1 MWKQKGE
8 EYRLFGGGGWV
19 WTSGLQLRKRKHPGD
34 EKDNF
39 VNKKRKLLDTTNKIV
54 ALKEAKRKEVLKQEA
69 EKAARMATQ
78 RAPLESTSVCQTVQS
93 ATTTT
98 AASAPIQT
106 SANTSSSTEQSAPLS
121 QTVQTT
127 ATTTASAP
135 AQTSAATSST
145 TQSAA
150 SQMVQTTATTTA
162 VTGPAQTAVTV
173 QTTAAPTSATLT
185 PAASSQIVQ
194 ATVTATAVT
203 DPAQNSVTVQTTPV
217 LTSATFTPAASS
229 QSIQSAAVTT
239 ACDFPAQTSVF
250 SQGSATSTCTFAAQ
264 SSVQNVLLTH
274 NVASTSPSVI
284 PCAVTTATF
293 TGISTNT
300 SSALPVVVSQNASP
314 APTSVISSMSASET
328 TGNPVSAECV
338 FSPITSTTSV
348 LSGPE
353 VQTSSGT
360 ALSTSLLTT
369 SNSFEATSSGEKDTS
384 ASSSL
389 VVNTDN
395 SSNECSTPPSSSAT
409 IDIVSTTSS
418 SALSSV
424 SAAGISKCPSPLPA
438 FSAAVEDDNSTS
450 SSLVLANDYVATPPL
465 SSATTDVVSTTSS
478 SALSSVSTAST
489 PKSSYPVVDSS
500 ANLLPSNSSGVS
512 LSTEKIENHDHFP
525 EVESKP
531 DTLSGVGRDTLGSS
545 DLYEANVSQSS
556 AVPSPT
562 TEISGDVGK
571 TAVSPSLSCQEPEDQ
586 AFTCRASPSPLTGTN
601 VKSRSEVFSSSF
613 PEQNVSESTVAQDS
627 SPSDQYLPQNP
638 SPCILFSAEASQV
651 SDLNSKCGA
660 KNEVLLGSS
669 LCSNQVS
676 LVEDDVPGG
685 VKEENASSALDCQ
698 PHTEELTNE
707 LSKDNSETITHKNEL
722 ELSPDSDFVEQGP
735 EQDKSSPLRKQS
747 IFSTKEQISEQDE
760 RLANLSDVPMTSND
774 QGDQDHTKENA
785 AGSKVTSS
793 DAYVLESSAVQTK
806 EETEKGFE
814 SSENNFLVY
823 TQDTQDGVTDETRL
837 NDTVLPDNR
846 EGHPSLL
853 CKEASIVEPTEES
866 ETESKFEENRSVD
879 ISRNKVDISDDG
891 VFPSDSLG
899 NECLTSGNDT
909 QEDKATDVAG
919 VSAGT
924 TKKDSDECDQTTV
937 LNDSSLGSRGN
948 VNKDFDL
955 VDASIAANDNLNIDN
970 NGECKEPKSN
980 EQSECCTLDISRSE
994 HVFNNDEAASLSDVK
1009 ATVSTTTSEVERTES
1024 CTQTLVAAEPSEFDS
1039 SSPLK
1044 GDSIGSLANAIPDD
1058 SHENETNAEDITT
1071 YDSQKVFA
1079 VKESS
1084 DGGEG
1089 GKVVSHLSS
1098 EANFC
1103 QSVDSAEVTESSE
1116 RLSSAKAAS
1125 SALEMSLDSAEEPM
1139 DIDAITVSSNQS
1151 LAGVTSPPKC
1161 TNLHTEAEQPMD
1173 VDVTTVSSTER
1184 SKAATTPLTSD
1195 VLKHSQTA
1203 MSTEKTATS
1212 VASTSVPGP
1221 VLEET
1226 ETMTSNENLSDTA
1239 MSKPCLTSALAS
1251 AGGIATTDTANVP
1264 VMKSTTSVSSTVPS
1278 ATTVALSAASPSR
1291 SAAQPSGLV
1300 KSAVTTVS
1308 QSSSSTASS
1317 AAATVSLK
1325 TTASIG
1331 SQPVVSVV
1339 PSSAALASPRVAVA
1353 GSQGGSP
1360 VTPLPQTILAKG
1372 VGSPPVVTAALTRG
1386 IAPQKIGLTIRPQ
1399 GQTSQYVPIGPKPI
1413 LPSPKTPA
1421 LSTGL
1426 QRSNVV
1432 RIGTQ
1437 PAASGQSNV
1446 APVNSIAALV
1456 ASIPTSG
1463 TTIGPSQLIRLVT
1476 PDGRTLTLQGSQL
1489 AALAQQAASPLGLS
1503 APKTITLQVS
1513 ATASQQNPGTPVQKT
1528 VGIKTPGAAITVQ
1541 RPTQQ
1546 VAQAKPQV
1554 VIKPKVETK
1563 PLKEE
1568 KFPSLEPVI
1577 KDPRALL
1584 NRRLAKWPLR
1594 HSVKSVFA
1602 LPKHER
1608 RKLGRK
1614 AGLKEV
1620 RGYTYASRAVGVH
1633 WPAGIPRPSFKVAW
1647 RFRTQSLKTL
1657 AGAGLQ
1663 LRILQSC
1670 LKWEEMNVRPPRGN
1684 SNTVYTSSGESSH
1697 IPLVHGNAWFDSL
1710 QLVVGSVSNNEPTDC
1725 NRAATGQEIVRE
1737 QKVMGF
1743 YFESGEIEII

>member
-39 VNKKRKLLDTTNKIV
+39 VNKKRKLLHTTNKIV

-78 RAPLESTSVCQTVQS
+78 RAPLQSTSVSQTIQS

-98 AASAPIQT
+98 AASAPVQT
-106 SANTSSSTEQSAPLS
+106 SATTSSSTAQSAPLS
-121 QTVQTT
+121 LAVQTT
-127 ATTTASAP
+127 TTTAASATV
-135 AQTSAATSST
+135 QTSAAISST

-150 SQMVQTTATTTA
+150 SQSVQTTATTTA

-185 PAASSQIVQ
+185 PAASSQMVQ
-194 ATVTATAVT
+194 ATVTTAAMT
-203 DPAQNSVTVQTTPV
+203 GAAQS
-217 LTSATFTPAASS
+217 TSAAFTPAASS
-229 QSIQSAAVTT
+229 QSIQSAAITT
-239 ACDFPAQTSVF
+239 ASDFPAQTSVF
-250 SQGSATSTCTFAAQ
+250 SQSAATSTCTSAAQ
-264 SSVQNVLLTH
+264 SSVQNVVSTH
-274 NVASTSPSVI
+274 NEAGTSPSAM
-284 PCAVTTATF
+284 PCALTTATS

-300 SSALPVVVSQNASP
+300 FSALPVVVSQNASP
-314 APTSVISSMSASET
+314 APTSVIPSVSASET
-328 TGNPVSAECV
+328 TGNPVSAGCV
-338 FSPITSTTSV
+338 FSPIPSTTSV

-360 ALSTSLLTT
+360 ALSTPLLTA
-369 SNSFEATSSGEKDTS
+369 SNSSEASSGEKDTS

-395 SSNECSTPPSSSAT
+395 SENKCLTPPSSSAT

-424 SAAGISKCPSPLPA
+424 TAASISKSPSPLPA
-438 FSAAVEDDNSTS
+438 SSATVEDDNLTS
-450 SSLVLANDYVATPPL
+450 SSLVLANDSAATPPL
-465 SSATTDVVSTTSS
+465 SSATTDVVWTTSS
-478 SALSSVSTAST
+478 STLSSVSTASMS
-489 PKSSYPVVDSS
+489 KSSYPADSS
-500 ANLLPSNSSGVS
+500 ANLLYSNSTGVS
-512 LSTEKIENHDHFP
+512 LSTETIENHDHFP

-531 DTLSGVGRDTLGSS
+531 DTLSGVGCDTLGSS

-556 AVPSPT
+556 AIPSPT
-562 TEISGDVGK
+562 TEVSGDVGK

-586 AFTCRASPSPLTGTN
+586 AFATCQASPSPLTGAN
-601 VKSRSEVFSSSF
+601 VKSRSEVLSSSF
-613 PEQNVSESTVAQDS
+613 PEQNVTESTVAQDS
-627 SPSDQYLPQNP
+627 SPSDPYLPQNP
-638 SPCILFSAEASQV
+638 SPCIPFSAEASQG
-651 SDLNSKCGA
+651 SELNSKCGT

-676 LVEDDVPGG
+676 LVGDDVPDG
-685 VKEENASSALDCQ
+685 VKEENASSASDSQ
-698 PHTEELTNE
+698 PHAEELVTD
-707 LSKDNSETITHKNEL
+707 LSKDNSETITRKNKH
-722 ELSPDSDFVEQGP
+722 ELSPDSDFVEQGSV
-735 EQDKSSPLRKQS
+735 QDKSVLLQNHS
-747 IFSTKEQISEQDE
+747 ISSTEEQISEQDG
-760 RLANLSDVPMTSND
+760 RLANLSDMPMTSND
-774 QGDQDHTKENA
+774 QEDLDHTKENA
-785 AGSKVTSS
+785 AESKVTSS
-793 DAYVLESSAVQTK
+793 DVYVLESSAVQTK
-806 EETEKGFE
+806 EETEKGFQ
-814 SSENNFLVY
+814 SSEGKSLVC
-823 TQDTQDGVTDETRL
+823 TQDTRDRVTDETRL

-846 EGHPSLL
+846 DGHPSLL
-853 CKEASIVEPTEES
+853 SKEASSVGPTEES
-866 ETESKFEENRSVD
+866 EKVSKFENWSVD
-879 ISRNKVDISDDG
+879 NSGNKVDISDDG
-891 VFPSDSLG
+891 VFPSDSLV
-899 NECLTSGNDT
+899 NECLTLGNDT
-909 QEDKATDVAG
+909 QEGKAADVAG

-924 TKKDSDECDQTTV
+924 TKEDSNECGQTTA
-937 LNDSSLGSRGN
+937 LNDSSLGSGEN
-948 VNKDFDL
+948 FNSDFDL
-955 VDASIAANDNLNIDN
+955 EDASVAANDNFNIGN
-970 NGECKEPKSN
+970 NGECKEPKSI
-980 EQSECCTLDISRSE
+980 EQSECCTLDITRSE
-994 HVFNNDEAASLSDVK
+994 HVINHDEAASLSDLK
-1009 ATVSTTTSEVERTES
+1009 ATVSTTISAAGRTQS
-1024 CTQTLVAAEPSEFDS
+1024 CTERSVAAEPSAFDS

-1044 GDSIGSLANAIPDD
+1044 GDSIGSFANAIPDD
-1058 SHENETNAEDITT
+1058 SHENETNAEDVTT
-1071 YDSQKVFA
+1071 YDSRKDVV

-1084 DGGEG
+1084 DGGESG
-1089 GKVVSHLSS
+1089 EVNNHLSS
-1098 EANFC
+1098 EANVC
-1103 QSVDSAEVTESSE
+1103 QSVDSVEVTESIE
-1116 RLSSAKAAS
+1116 RPSSAKPAS
-1125 SALEMSLDSAEEPM
+1125 SALEKSLNSAEEPM
-1139 DIDAITVSSNQS
+1139 DIDVTTASPNQS

-1173 VDVTTVSSTER
+1173 VDVTTVSSTQS
-1184 SKAATTPLTSD
+1184 SKATTTPLTSD
-1195 VLKHSQTA
+1195 VLKHSQTV

-1212 VASTSVPGP
+1212 VESTSVPGP

-1226 ETMTSNENLSDTA
+1226 ETKTSKENLPDIAVTQ
-1239 MSKPCLTSALAS
+1239 PCLTPALSSVSTAS
-1251 AGGIATTDTANVP
+1251 AGGIATTSTANVP
-1264 VMKSTTSVSSTVPS
+1264 VMKITTSVSSTLSS
-1278 ATTVALSAASPSR
+1278 ATTAALSTASLSR
-1291 SAAQPSGLV
+1291 SATQPSGLV
-1300 KSAVTTVS
+1300 KSAATTVS
-1308 QSSSSTASS
+1308 QSLSSTASS

-1325 TTASIG
+1325 TTASLD
-1331 SQPVVSVV
+1331 SQPVMSVV

-1353 GSQGGSP
+1353 GSQGRTLGGSS
-1360 VTPLPQTILAKG
+1360 VAPLPQTILAKSG
-1372 VGSPPVVTAALTRG
+1372 GSPSVVTAAVTRG
-1386 IAPQKIGLTIRPQ
+1386 IAPQKIGLAIRPQ
-1399 GQTSQYVPIGPKPI
+1399 GQTSQFVPIGPKPI

-1421 LSTGL
+1421 LNTGV
-1426 QRSNVV
+1426 QGSNIV

-1437 PAASGQSNV
+1437 PAASGQTGV

-1528 VGIKTPGAAITVQ
+1528 IGIKTPGAAITVQ

-1684 SNTVYTSSGESSH
+1684 SNTVYTSSGEVSY

-1710 QLVVGSVSNNEPTDC
+1710 QLVVGSASNNEPTDC
-1725 NRAATGQEIVRE
+1725 NRVATGREIVRE
-1737 QKVMGF
+1737 QNSSR
-1743 YFESGEIEII
+1743 SGKSQEILF